1 MEIIV
6 PSAQQPF
13 LVKSYPYNSEKSKYT
28 VVNTDKMLE
37 IQTNCRTYGHNV
49 GNSDKT
55 LEIWI

>member
-28 VVNTDKMLE
+28 VVNTDTTLE
-37 IQTNCRTYGHNV
+37 ILTKRWKYGYNV
-49 GNSDKT
+49 GNT
-55 LEIWI
+55 ANFL